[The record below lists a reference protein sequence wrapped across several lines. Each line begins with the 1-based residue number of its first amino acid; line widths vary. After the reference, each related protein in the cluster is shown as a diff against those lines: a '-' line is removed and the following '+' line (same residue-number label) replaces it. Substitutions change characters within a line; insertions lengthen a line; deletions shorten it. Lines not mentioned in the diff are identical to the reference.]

1 MYMWKKFVLVA
12 LLSCVATLAIT
23 GVAAYYVIY
32 EPLDV
37 EEVNVETSSLT
48 GDSLKAEANL
58 FNGQKSRGSINY
70 MKKGFEFDLTSVD
83 EYCLVVVTAKVYN
96 PSVLTTSA
104 PYMIPKTDN
113 DVICYL
119 QPYEK
124 AESIYPGETIEVSSY
139 FVCRKNGM
147 TDEELTEFI
156 KGLDFYLLEQDNIF
170 GQKKIKVSLK
180 DFA

>member
-1 MYMWKKFVLVA
+1 MCMWKKLVLVA

-58 FNGQKSRGSINY
+58 FNGQKSRGSIDY
-70 MKKGFEFDLTSVD
+70 MKKGFEFDLTSAD
-83 EYCLVVVTAKVYN
+83 EYCLVVITAKVYN

-139 FVCRKNGM
+139 FVCRKNGV
-147 TDEELTEFI
+147 TDEELTEYI
-156 KGLDFYLLEQDNIF
+156 EGLDFYLLESDNIF